1 MAAVA
6 AVYPQLKKLGAVVW
20 AISTDSVFSH
30 KVFKD
35 VSPLARRVQY
45 PLLSDRNQ
53 RISRAYR
60 VLDEESGATM
70 RATILIDPEGVI
82 VSKLVYPEEVGRNI
96 PEIVRLLEAIQFG
109 RKTGLGVPANWV
121 PGMPGVKRDIRLA
134 GTI

>member
-35 VSPLARRVQY
+35 VSPSARRVQY

-60 VLDEESGATM
+60 VLDEESGAAM
-70 RATILIDPEGVI
+70 RATVLVDPEGVI
-82 VSKLVYPEEVGRNI
+82 VSKLVYPREVGRNI
-96 PEIVRLLEAIQFG
+96 PEIVRLLEGIQFG